1 METKIE
7 IVIKEF
13 ALFQLEEEYNYY
25 FYEYSEKY
33 ADNFYNSFFEKIEN
47 IEPYHLSYPECR
59 FLKTKTK
66 KYRNIVWNNYL
77 IIFKINKN
85 LIEVLSLFHTKQNPT
100 KLKSIRR
107 IK

>member
-7 IVIKEF
+7 IIIKEF
-13 ALFQLEEEYNYY
+13 ALFQLEKEYSYY
-25 FYEYSEKY
+25 YNEYSEKY
-33 ADNFYNSFFEKIEN
+33 ADSFYYSFFKKIEDL
-47 IEPYHLSYPECR
+47 EPYYLSHPECR
-59 FLKTKTK
+59 FLKTKAM

-77 IIFKINKN
+77 IVYKINKN